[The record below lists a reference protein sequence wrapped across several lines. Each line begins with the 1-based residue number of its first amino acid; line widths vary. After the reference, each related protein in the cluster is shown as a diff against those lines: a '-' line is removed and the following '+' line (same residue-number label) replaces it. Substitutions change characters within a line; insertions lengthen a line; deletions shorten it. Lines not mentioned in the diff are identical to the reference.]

1 LRDEVAGQAQG
12 AVVPLVG
19 EFRSGAH
26 RGRFNPVDGQLY
38 VSGMAG
44 WGTYTPDDGCFHRVR
59 YTGKPVQL
67 PQSFHVHENGV
78 LLRFTS
84 PVDREI
90 VSNVQNHFAQVWNY
104 RYSSGYG
111 SPEFST
117 RHPGV
122 EGHDPLA
129 ISSVHVIDEHS
140 IFVELPDLQPV
151 SQLHL
156 YLQVDRGRPQE
167 LFATVHRLDKPY
179 TKLPGYRPVEKI
191 IAAHPMIVDLASAR
205 KSEPNPWRARLPGA
219 RRIEIAAGKNLSFS
233 PRVLQARPGEAIDL
247 VFTNPD
253 EVPHNWVLI
262 KPAALA
268 RVGDLTNKLVADPEA
283 MLRHYVPKTDD
294 VLAYTDI
301 VPPRKS
307 FRITFR
313 VPSEPGRYPFLCTF
327 PGHWMVMNG
336 QLVVE

>member
-1 LRDEVAGQAQG
+1 
-12 AVVPLVG
+12 
-19 EFRSGAH
+19 
-26 RGRFNPVDGQLY
+26 
-38 VSGMAG
+38 
-44 WGTYTPDDGCFHRVR
+44 
-59 YTGKPVQL
+59 
-67 PQSFHVHENGV
+67 
-78 LLRFTS
+78 
-84 PVDREI
+84 
-90 VSNVQNHFAQVWNY
+90 
-104 RYSSGYG
+104 
-111 SPEFST
+111 
-117 RHPGV
+117 
-122 EGHDPLA
+122 
-129 ISSVHVIDEHS
+129 VIDEHS

-205 KSEPNPWRARLPGA
+205 KSEPNPWRVRLLGA

-233 PRVLQARPGEAIDL
+233 PRILQARRGEAIDL

-262 KPAALA
+262 KPAALQ

-283 MLRHYVPKTDD
+283 VLRHYVPKTDD

-313 VPSEPGRYPFLCTF
+313 APSEPGRYPFLCTF